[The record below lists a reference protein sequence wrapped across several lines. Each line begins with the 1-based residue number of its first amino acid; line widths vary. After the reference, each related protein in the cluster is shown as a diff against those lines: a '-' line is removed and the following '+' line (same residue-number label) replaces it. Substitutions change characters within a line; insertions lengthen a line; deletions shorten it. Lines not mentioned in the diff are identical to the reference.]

1 MPAYWV
7 VQGPAGARLEG
18 DAIVTAQ
25 VREKCGS
32 GATVTA
38 PVQHAGVVRF
48 EPDNDGPPELPHRG
62 DLRRYFVVRVST
74 RSDTTERPLR
84 ACTGRLLSFTM
95 SRNAAICFAES

>member
-18 DAIVTAQ
+18 TRWSPRRCAESAGPGQ
-25 VREKCGS
+25 R
-32 GATVTA
+32 VTA

-48 EPDNDGPPELPHRG
+48 EPDDDGPPELPHRG
-62 DLRRYFVVRVST
+62 DLTRYFVRVST